1 VRPHGKTHDDRT
13 RQLRAQTCRRQPPA
27 VPPYSTP
34 LRFTRANTTTPAGLC
49 IRRDTS
55 RAKTASQTRR
65 PRRPLA
71 ETRHGSPKQ
80 SRTARIG
87 GTEGRGGAEGHAEDG
102 STRRECPG
110 PGFAVF
116 SPCGNSGRRR
126 PAAVSVVPTG
136 PEAPQ
141 ERPPLGISL
150 ANVQNGRN
158 ERVSSE
164 GGASS
169 ASSCGSSSSS
179 SSSSRSVISRAGGA
193 AKRRTVTG
201 RGPSVA
207 PGALT
212 SAMSGSLDALGVDVA
227 CR

>member
-1 VRPHGKTHDDRT
+1 MHS
-13 RQLRAQTCRRQPPA
+13 C
-27 VPPYSTP
+27 
-34 LRFTRANTTTPAGLC
+34 
-49 IRRDTS
+49 
-55 RAKTASQTRR
+55 
-65 PRRPLA
+65 RPLA

-87 GTEGRGGAEGHAEDG
+87 GTEGRGGRKTCGDG
-102 STRRECPG
+102 SNRRGCPG

-126 PAAVSVVPTG
+126 PAAVSVAPTG
-136 PEAPQ
+136 PGAPQ
-141 ERPPLGISL
+141 ERPLLGISL

-201 RGPSVA
+201 RGP
-207 PGALT
+207 PRWPPALT